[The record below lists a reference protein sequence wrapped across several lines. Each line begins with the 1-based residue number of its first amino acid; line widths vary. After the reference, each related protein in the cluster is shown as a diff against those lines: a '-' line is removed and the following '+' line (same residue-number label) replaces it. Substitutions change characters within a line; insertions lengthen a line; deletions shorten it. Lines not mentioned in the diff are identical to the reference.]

1 MADEKV
7 NVGPALASDSYLN
20 MDAIFRAID
29 KTGAQAVGIEIV
41 AIICYLPYQ
50 VHPGYGFLSENQ
62 LFADELVMKA
72 VWCKTLT
79 G

>member
-29 KTGAQAVGIEIV
+29 ETGAQAVSTEP
-41 AIICYLPYQ
+41 LK
-50 VHPGYGFLSENQ
+50 
-62 LFADELVMKA
+62 LFMFCLLGTSRLWLLVRESA
-72 VWCKTLT
+72 VCR
-79 G
+79 

>member
-29 KTGAQAVGIEIV
+29 QTGAQAVSACSQLIIKCLYLHIIV
-41 AIICYLPYQ
+41 CLFRYTLDMASYQ
-50 VHPGYGFLSENQ
+50 KISNLQMS
-62 LFADELVMKA
+62 L
-72 VWCKTLT
+72 
-79 G
+79 

>member
-29 KTGAQAVGIEIV
+29 KTGAQAVGIENFFNYVI
-41 AIICYLPYQ
+41 YLVRYILAMDSYRRINCLQ
-50 VHPGYGFLSENQ
+50 MSL
-62 LFADELVMKA
+62 
-72 VWCKTLT
+72 
-79 G
+79 

>member
-29 KTGAQAVGIEIV
+29 KTGAQAVSTEV
-41 AIICYLPYQ
+41 LYTSIIYICRLIRYTLDMASYQ
-50 VHPGYGFLSENQ
+50 RINFLRTS
-62 LFADELVMKA
+62 L
-72 VWCKTLT
+72 
-79 G
+79 

>member
-29 KTGAQAVGIEIV
+29 KTGAQAVSTE
-41 AIICYLPYQ
+41 L
-50 VHPGYGFLSENQ
+50 LQ
-62 LFADELVMKA
+62 LFISAFIGTSWIWLLIRESTV
-72 VWCKTLT
+72 CR
-79 G
+79 